1 MLAERTPE
9 SPLVRL
15 VRRAILASL
24 GFILAVGAWSS
35 YRAYYQVKSVHL
47 ELADRD
53 LRRGGTARVDVVT
66 YGRVPVDV
74 WVELIQGAR
83 SETLAVQRI
92 SAHRDGFF
100 DPRTIH
106 GSLSVVLAPEILW
119 RFHAGPGVLRATA
132 RGRPQW
138 LREPPPLVQEIQMQ
152 IPPASGGDP

>member
-1 MLAERTPE
+1 MFAARAPE
-9 SPLVRL
+9 APLVRL

-24 GFILAVGAWSS
+24 VFFLAVGAWSS

-74 WVELIQGAR
+74 RVELIQGTR
-83 SETLAVQRI
+83 SETLAVQRV
-92 SAHRDGFF
+92 SAHHDGFF

-106 GSLSVVLAPEILW
+106 GSLSVVLSPDILS

-132 RGRPQW
+132 RGRSQW